1 LPHRHIHFNGA
12 ILNLSFWKAPP
23 LSARLHRLKSSP
35 LFGTLTP
42 LELKTVDA
50 VIHERSYLDSEII
63 FDQGEEGHAL
73 YLLLSGRVAINR
85 MHGNDIE
92 PVTELGPGAFFGDLA
107 LLDNSPRLAQARAK
121 GGCMLAVFFRADFT
135 GIMDTDPVLGYKV
148 SLALAR
154 HLGQSIRGILDGATR
169 YEIL

>member
-23 LSARLHRLKSSP
+23 LSARLNRLKSSP

-42 LELKTVDA
+42 LELKTIDA
-50 VIHERSYLDSEII
+50 LIHERSYLDSEII

-85 MHGNDIE
+85 MHANQIE
-92 PVTELGPGAFFGDLA
+92 LVTELEPGAFFGDLA

-121 GGCMLAVFFRADFT
+121 GSCTLAVFFRADFI

-148 SLALAR
+148 SLALAQ
-154 HLGQSIRGILDGATR
+154 HLGQSIRGILGGATR

>member
-1 LPHRHIHFNGA
+1 LPHGHIHSNGA

-42 LELKTVDA
+42 LELKTIDA
-50 VIHERSYLDSEII
+50 LIHERSYLDSEII

-85 MHGNDIE
+85 MHGKDVELVNEIE
-92 PVTELGPGAFFGDLA
+92 PGSFFGDLA

-121 GGCMLAVFFRADFT
+121 GNCTLAVFFRADFT
-135 GIMDTDPVLGYKV
+135 GIMDTDPVIGYKV

-154 HLGQSIRGILDGATR
+154 HLGQTMRGLLDGAKR